1 MNFFTV
7 NHLTAGYGS
16 KSVLKDISFSLDRGC
31 LLGILGANGSGKTT
45 LLKALCNLLPHEGSC
60 TLEGT
65 PLEKL
70 KPAQMAKLCGYIPRE
85 AASPCTFPPWM
96 WSSWALIPIWACW
109 NVPRPP

>member
-1 MNFFTV
+1 MNFFIV

-65 PLEKL
+65 SLEKL
-70 KPAQMAKLCGYIPRE
+70 KPAQMEIGRAH
-85 AASPCTFPPWM
+85 
-96 WSSWALIPIWACW
+96 
-109 NVPRPP
+109 V